1 MSNSSTIRHQPHE
14 SFPNGVVS
22 KMQAHVAM
30 SSPKLVLSF
39 LKLFPYI
46 VIQKGGIQPFFPFVP
61 KNQSTPWSPLAEMI
75 PIQSY
80 LSRVWWRGKMGGKYS
95 VVTVRVWCI
104 VACCCGLLACIVL
117 GGANATAGGTPCPR
131 ASSSKEEASYDD
143 DDNSGGNRNEKTT
156 ANDCCCRGDHSPL
169 QRLECRAPRK
179 TGEETHPL
187 PHATTNATN
196 NNEDGTWAGAGGH
209 TLITSDEGLQLGGHV
224 VLPLSSMMSPVSGR
238 GVTKNVLLRLR
249 GGKSTRRDDE
259 RECKQHCC
267 GMDITK
273 KEVLFSS
280 I

>member
-1 MSNSSTIRHQPHE
+1 
-14 SFPNGVVS
+14 
-22 KMQAHVAM
+22 
-30 SSPKLVLSF
+30 
-39 LKLFPYI
+39 
-46 VIQKGGIQPFFPFVP
+46 
-61 KNQSTPWSPLAEMI
+61 
-75 PIQSY
+75 
-80 LSRVWWRGKMGGKYS
+80 MGGKYS

-104 VACCCGLLACIVL
+104 VACCCVLLACIVL

-131 ASSSKEEASYDD
+131 ASSSREEASYDD
-143 DDNSGGNRNEKTT
+143 DDNSGGNCNEKTT

-169 QRLECRAPRK
+169 QRLACRAPRK

-196 NNEDGTWAGAGGH
+196 NNEDGTRAGGH